1 MPILI
6 ASPPAALAVPA
17 ELLDDAEVSILH
29 FRPVYAPHDPATIVD
44 LAYLRLNPTAQRLLR
59 LPAQPAATFRTL
71 HPQAEGDFAFYRD
84 AFLAGQLHTAD
95 LGYPSGWR
103 ARAQRHGAD
112 LAVSLTAVLPP
123 LSELPAQAA
132 ATRLAA
138 SYGALARTQQA
149 ARKLTQQRDVLH
161 QVLAQTPTPI
171 CLLRGPEYLFEYLNP
186 AFAQLF
192 ASRELL
198 DLPAAEVL
206 PEALN
211 QGVIALLDRVY
222 ETGETVL
229 EMELPL
235 ASPTLA
241 SPRYFNFLY
250 QAHLEDGHPD
260 RLSLFDYEVTERVL
274 ARRQVQQLNEQ
285 LEARVAERTQQLA
298 AALHE
303 TEQQRGQ
310 LCEQQGLL
318 RQILG
323 QLPAAVAT
331 LAGPEHRY
339 VFFNERYQLVA
350 NQRAQLGRPVAE
362 ALPELVEQGFVD
374 ILNEVY
380 ATSQPYRGLHQPVWL
395 QHPAPQEA
403 TLIYVDL
410 LYQPLKDS
418 QGQTQGILAF
428 IIEVSEVALP

>member
-1 MPILI
+1 M
-6 ASPPAALAVPA
+6 
-17 ELLDDAEVSILH
+17 
-29 FRPVYAPHDPATIVD
+29 
-44 LAYLRLNPTAQRLLR
+44 
-59 LPAQPAATFRTL
+59 
-71 HPQAEGDFAFYRD
+71 
-84 AFLAGQLHTAD
+84 
-95 LGYPSGWR
+95 
-103 ARAQRHGAD
+103 
-112 LAVSLTAVLPP
+112 LPP

-138 SYGALARTQQA
+138 SYGALARTQRT
-149 ARKLTQQRDVLH
+149 ARQLTPERDVLH

-171 CLLRGPEYLFEYLNP
+171 CLLRGPEYLFEYVNP

-192 ASRELL
+192 AHRALH
-198 DLPAAEVL
+198 DLPAAAVL
-206 PEALN
+206 PEALK
-211 QGVIALLDRVY
+211 QGIIALLDGVY

-235 ASPTLA
+235 ASPGLP

-260 RLSLFDYEVTERVL
+260 CLSLFAYEVTERVL

-310 LCEQQGLL
+310 LGEQQDLL

-339 VFFNERYQLVA
+339 VFFNERYQNMA
-350 NQRAQLGRPVAE
+350 NQRAQLGHPVAE
-362 ALPELVEQGFVD
+362 VLPELVDQGFVG
-374 ILNEVY
+374 ILDEVY
-380 ATSQPYRGLHQPVWL
+380 ATSQPYHGRHQPVWVR
-395 QHPAPQEA
+395 HPAPLEDA
-403 TLIYVDL
+403 LIYVNF

-418 QGQTQGILAF
+418 QGQTQGILVF
-428 IIEVSEVALP
+428 IVEVSESAPT